1 MSASSYLRIT
11 ALFGVLTGLLL
22 VLGYVVGLYFGNP
35 YLFTGLALVLAAVFN
50 FISYYYSDSIVIR
63 MSRAKIIQESDN
75 PTLFRVVRE
84 VAQKAGMPMPKVG
97 IVESAQP
104 NAFATGRGPEKA
116 VVCATSGILRT
127 LTPDELKVVIAHEI
141 GHVVHRDV
149 LMSSIAATMAGAIA
163 YIGNIAFYSMWFGGF
178 SGNRNRQGNGSLI
191 LLLVAAILIPL
202 GATFV
207 QLGINRADE
216 YNADEYGAKLTRN
229 PAGLIS
235 ALEKISTKVETKSF
249 SGDPNNGPSPATA
262 SLWIVNPFK
271 GHSLLEIFS
280 THPSLA
286 HRVER
291 LKKVARDLNIYVP

>member
-1 MSASSYLRIT
+1 MT

-22 VLGYVVGLYFGNP
+22 VLGYIVGLYFGDP

-63 MSRAKIIQESDN
+63 MSRAKIIQENDN

-84 VAQKAGMPMPKVG
+84 VSQKAGMPMPRVG

-149 LMSSIAATMAGAIA
+149 LMSSIAATMAEAIA
-163 YIGNIAFYSMWFGGF
+163 YIGRIAYYSMWLGRFPGE
-178 SGNRNRQGNGSLI
+178 RNTHGHGSPL
-191 LLLVAAILIPL
+191 LLLVAANPTPL
-202 GATFV
+202 RATIV
-207 QLGINRADE
+207 QL
-216 YNADEYGAKLTRN
+216 
-229 PAGLIS
+229 
-235 ALEKISTKVETKSF
+235 
-249 SGDPNNGPSPATA
+249 
-262 SLWIVNPFK
+262 
-271 GHSLLEIFS
+271 
-280 THPSLA
+280 
-286 HRVER
+286 
-291 LKKVARDLNIYVP
+291 